1 MRILQINSA
10 KNWGGGEAHTHLV
23 YKGLIK
29 RGFDVTL
36 ACRPNSAIANVFAQ
50 EGHKTV
56 HFGLKNALDIGSG
69 YKMAQFC
76 SQNNI
81 TMIHA
86 HLGRDYWLAA
96 WAKLFYPSVHV
107 VFTRHVLIP
116 LKKSMFH
123 RWLFSQASKIIA
135 VSKVVEETVIDS
147 NLVGKEK
154 IITIYNGIDIEK
166 FSTAPV
172 GRLRGEI
179 DADSHTKLIGI
190 IGQVSPHKGQDVLIK
205 CLPLILQSRND
216 VRCVIIG
223 GDFRNGTYIDELK
236 KLATDLGVGEK
247 VDFLGQRND
256 IQELLK
262 DIDVFVLAS
271 QMEPFGLVVAEAMA
285 AAVPVVATRFGG
297 AAELVEDGITG
308 LLVSYGDIEA
318 MTSAIINL
326 LDGNVRE
333 SIIKEAS
340 VKVNSMCS
348 QEKMIRDL
356 IKVYHEINDSLHKE

>member
-23 YKGLIK
+23 CKGLIK
-29 RGFDVTL
+29 RGFEVTL
-36 ACRPNSAIANVFAQ
+36 ACRPNSAIAKVFAQ
-50 EGHKTV
+50 EGLKTMN
-56 HFGLKNALDIGSG
+56 FGLKNALDLVSG

-76 SQNNI
+76 CQNNI
-81 TMIHA
+81 TIIHA

-96 WAKLFYPSVHV
+96 WAKLFYPPVQI

-116 LKKSMFH
+116 LKKSIFH
-123 RWLFSQASKIIA
+123 CWLFSQASKIIA

-172 GRLRGEI
+172 GRLRREI

-205 CLPLILQSRND
+205 CLPLILRSRND

-223 GDFRNGTYIDELK
+223 GDFRNGTYIDQLK
-236 KLATDLGVGEK
+236 KLATDLGVDER

-256 IQELLK
+256 IHELLK

-308 LLVSYGDIEA
+308 LLVSYGDVEA

-326 LDGNVRE
+326 LDDNLRE

-340 VKVNSMCS
+340 AKVKTMCS
-348 QEKMIRDL
+348 QEKMISDL